1 MQRLSDLRTIDFK
14 RNLDLKVFIHEQG
27 DEFWLK
33 RALYPVPMNTIK
45 LQLNS
50 NIGTCDADLIF
61 KKSKFVTL
69 SKKSNPCKDHDF
81 NSCAKREI
89 SRKIRKENIDCST
102 AFWNELEEF
111 GVPVCA
117 SLNKSSFFDLQSRLG
132 KINRDFVRDPNSHG
146 CPKLCTITKY
156 NAKVEEFDEMTTS
169 LVQGQD
175 KQCESEYSLYIYFS
189 MDHIEI
195 IKEYLVYDMMTI
207 ISAIGGTMGLLL
219 GYSILSMILST
230 LKLIL
235 QT

>member
-1 MQRLSDLRTIDFK
+1 MQKLSNLRTIDFK

-33 RALYPVPMNTIK
+33 RALFPIPMNAIK

-50 NIGTCDADLIF
+50 NKGTCDADLIF
-61 KKSKFVTL
+61 KKSKFVML
-69 SKKSNPCKDHDF
+69 DKKSNPCKDHDF

-89 SRKIRKENIDCST
+89 SKITRKEGIDCLT

-111 GVPVCA
+111 GVPICS
-117 SLNKSSFFDLQSRLG
+117 SLNKSTFFDLQSKIG
-132 KINRDFVRDPNSHG
+132 KINREFVFDPNSYG
-146 CPKLCTITKY
+146 CPVLCTITKY
-156 NAKVEEFDEMTTS
+156 EAKVEEFDEMTTS

-189 MDHIEI
+189 MDHTEI
-195 IKEYLVYDMMTI
+195 IKEYLVYDIMTM

-219 GYSILSMILST
+219 GYSILSMLLST
-230 LKLIL
+230 LELIR
-235 QT
+235 